1 MSRTTRLFLRIQFVI
16 AFILIATWAVK
27 HEVIDI
33 DIDIDR
39 AKCVLS
45 AQIDDARARIT
56 DRLEE

>member
-33 DIDIDR
+33 DIDR